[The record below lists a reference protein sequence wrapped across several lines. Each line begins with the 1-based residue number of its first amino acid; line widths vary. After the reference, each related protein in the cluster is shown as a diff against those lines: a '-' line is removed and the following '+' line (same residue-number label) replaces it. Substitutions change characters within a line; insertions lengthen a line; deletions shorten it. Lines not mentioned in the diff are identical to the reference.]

1 MCQGASI
8 VRWLTDIQIE
18 TANEDFNYSH
28 LKYTLP
34 LDAEYRTLKIPEQS

>member
-28 LKYTLP
+28 WKYTIP
-34 LDAEYRTLKIPEQS
+34 LNAEYRTLKPLKDL